1 MQLWG
6 HYAGK
11 ITCENLC
18 LCSALIYSDLQGSD
32 LRYKHKDRIASAG
45 GGRGGGQGRRD
56 EGTRGQKTAG
66 LGGRALSAA
75 RSHDNTPEKK
85 ETTEAATILTV
96 PLQTLR

>member
-1 MQLWG
+1 MKTSACAQHLF
-6 HYAGK
+6 
-11 ITCENLC
+11 IQICR
-18 LCSALIYSDLQGSD
+18 ALISGINTKTESQVQGV
-32 LRYKHKDRIASAG
+32 G
-45 GGRGGGQGRRD
+45 GGGRRD
-56 EGTRGQKTAG
+56 EGTRGQKTVG